1 MIPEIIAAVLLVA
14 GALFCVIGTIG
25 VLRFPDLFTR
35 MHSAGITDT
44 LGALLVLVGLMV
56 LAGWSLATAKL
67 LFILAF
73 LWMTSPTVTHTLAKA
88 ARHGRVFP
96 LITGEPDREDQSSKR

>member
-1 MIPEIIAAVLLVA
+1 
-14 GALFCVIGTIG
+14 
-25 VLRFPDLFTR
+25 
-35 MHSAGITDT
+35 

-73 LWMTSPTVTHTLAKA
+73 LWMTSPTVTHTLAQA

-96 LITGEPDREDQSSKR
+96 LITGEPDRREDQSSKR

>member
-1 MIPEIIAAVLLVA
+1 MIPEIVAAALLFS
-14 GALFCVIGTIG
+14 GAVFCIVGTIG

-35 MHSAGITDT
+35 MHAAGITDT
-44 LGALLVLVGLMV
+44 LGALLVLAGLMV

-67 LFILAF
+67 IFILAF
-73 LWMTSPTVTHTLAKA
+73 LWMTSPTVTHTLATA

-96 LITGEPDREDQSSKR
+96 LIAGEKHREEQSSKR